1 MTSLNT
7 ICVEHKPF
15 VPAISEIGD
24 EQFTF
29 CMECENN
36 ISRYYG
42 DSDPE
47 RLPMWTDWYLT
58 K

>member
-1 MTSLNT
+1 MTSINT

-24 EQFTF
+24 EQYTF

-36 ISRYYG
+36 IERHYY
-42 DSDPE
+42 DDDPDC
-47 RLPMWTDWYLT
+47 LPAWTDWYVRN
-58 K
+58 